1 VLLWVVAGLVVALAA
16 VTLGALAFHAVRL
29 ARWTTEVERVPLHD
43 HPASHSLECEEM
55 SQTTLDGVVIR
66 GWYLHAARQ
75 ERCIVFVQG
84 EEHHRNSPGIRSL
97 ELGRDL
103 VARGF
108 CVLLFDLRGRGES
121 AGERGSA
128 GNQELM
134 DVLAA
139 LEYAKRKGFP
149 PERTGVLGFSLGAAL
164 AIYAAIEEPRIGAVV
179 CDSAFKDLLDDYK
192 SERLWGVRVPPWLI
206 VPPVRLAGR
215 LLYRSDPGQMR
226 PIKVVARLRQ
236 PILFIHSEADAVVPA
251 SDSVALHQRCG
262 STEKS
267 LWLVPGAEH
276 VQSYTST
283 RGEYVARVAHFFA
296 ERLA

>member
-97 ELGRDL
+97 ELGR
-103 VARGF
+103 
-108 CVLLFDLRGRGES
+108 
-121 AGERGSA
+121 ERGSA